1 MINKVILASKSG
13 VRKKILNQNGITC
26 EVLPANVDEEQVKD
40 SLLKEKMTP
49 ELISK
54 NLAELKANK
63 VSEKKPDEL
72 VLGADSVI
80 DLNGELISKPT
91 SRQEAFNILLKLN
104 GQKHHLISSV
114 CISKNGAMIWNSTD
128 TSTLIMKQLNSDEI
142 KSYLEKIR
150 DKELYAYGVY
160 QIEADGRS
168 LFLKIEGDEN
178 TIMGLPVKQIK
189 EYLSTFK

>member
-1 MINKVILASKSG
+1 MKDKIILASKSD
-13 VRKKILNQNGITC
+13 VRKKILNKNGINC
-26 EVLPANVDEEQVKD
+26 EVLPANVDEEQVKE
-40 SLLKEKMTP
+40 SLLKEKASP
-49 ELISK
+49 AIISK

-63 VSEKKPDEL
+63 VSKKKNNYL

-91 SRQEAFNILLKLN
+91 NREEAFDILKKLN
-104 GQKHHLISSV
+104 GQKHQLISSV

-128 TSTLIMKQLNSDEI
+128 SSTLTMKQLNSDEI
-142 KSYLEKIR
+142 KSYLKKIR

-160 QIEADGRS
+160 QIEAGGRS
-168 LFLKIEGDEN
+168 LFLKIEGDED

-189 EYLSTFK
+189 KYLSTLK